1 MIVKTRKLKVK
12 SILMVTTMVKII
24 RITVIMTIMI
34 IIIMIIMIS
43 KIHNRIKYKVGKT
56 ELKVFKQMHLIYVL
70 KGENVQKSRC
80 YRKAK
85 VATRKYY

>member
-24 RITVIMTIMI
+24 RTTVTMTIMI

-56 ELKVFKQMHLIYVL
+56 ELKIF
-70 KGENVQKSRC
+70 E
-80 YRKAK
+80 
-85 VATRKYY
+85 